1 MDAVRPVTTG
11 HPGYSARV
19 EAKVSA
25 LTEAHETW
33 LREQLEAVK
42 AFVADYGSNRADGVA
57 EVEHAWAS
65 WLDRQNVDPAD
76 PEPVINAVG
85 VYFGQVVIEAL
96 TGFGWVV
103 AEDEAGT
110 DLAVFGLPG
119 AGDVLIYPASV
130 VAQRYESRDG
140 FFLQSGRDEI
150 VAEVRAI
157 QAP

>member
-1 MDAVRPVTTG
+1 VDAN
-11 HPGYSARV
+11 
-19 EAKVSA
+19 VSA

-42 AFVADYGSNRADGVA
+42 LFVADYGSNRAEGLA

-65 WLDRQNVDPAD
+65 WLDRQNVDPSD
-76 PEPVINAVG
+76 PEPIINAVG
-85 VYFGQVVIEAL
+85 VYFGQAVIAAL
-96 TGFGWVV
+96 EGFGWVV
-103 AEDEAGT
+103 IEDESGT

-119 AGDVLIYPASV
+119 AGDVVIYPASV

-150 VAEVRAI
+150 VQQVQAIRA
-157 QAP
+157 Q